1 MARLAIVTG
10 GTRGIGAAISKALK
24 AEGHKVIAN
33 YAGNDEAAQRFGK
46 ETGIATMKW
55 DVSSYEACAGQLEAI
70 AKEHGPVEILVNN
83 AGITR
88 DAMFHKMTPQQWSE
102 VINTNLNSLFNMT
115 RPVWD
120 GMRAQGFGRIV
131 CISSVN
137 GQKGQMGQVNYS
149 AAKAGDMGFVKAL
162 AQEGAAK
169 GITVNAVAPGYIG
182 TEMVRAIAPEVLEKR
197 ILPLIPTGRLGEP
210 EEVARCVV
218 FLASDAAAFITGS
231 TLTVNGGQY
240 MACGSQL
247 PSALG
252 RPPSRPSRGSCR
264 NDWMAGSSPAMREET
279 QKAFLRRRSSAKT
292 SASEAL
298 TRPRR
303 ERIALSCGRKNGLA
317 RRSAAMVTG
326 SVRRPASTSAEASL
340 ARASRSGLSGSTVS
354 AKRAL
359 ASVYSW
365 PQ

>member
-24 AEGHKVIAN
+24 AEGHTVIAN

-55 DVSSYEACAGQLEAI
+55 DVSSYEACAGQLETI

-102 VINTNLNSLFNMT
+102 VINTNLDSLFNMT

-120 GMRAQGFGRIV
+120 GMRAKGFGRII

-210 EEVARCVV
+210 EEVARCVA
-218 FLASDAAAFITGS
+218 FLASDAAGFITGS

-240 MACGSQL
+240 MA
-247 PSALG
+247 
-252 RPPSRPSRGSCR
+252 
-264 NDWMAGSSPAMREET
+264 
-279 QKAFLRRRSSAKT
+279 
-292 SASEAL
+292 
-298 TRPRR
+298 
-303 ERIALSCGRKNGLA
+303 
-317 RRSAAMVTG
+317 
-326 SVRRPASTSAEASL
+326 
-340 ARASRSGLSGSTVS
+340 
-354 AKRAL
+354 
-359 ASVYSW
+359 
-365 PQ
+365 